1 MTGAAEKAKATTGKA
16 RLTLFVLGRYE
27 TLSLEDPDHLIAGT
41 AWTGS
46 DTDLAYPSLF
56 VKANPQVD

>member
-1 MTGAAEKAKATTGKA
+1 M
-16 RLTLFVLGRYE
+16 TLFVLGRYE
-27 TLSLEDPDHLIAGT
+27 TLSLENPDHLIAGT

-56 VKANPQVD
+56 IKANPQVD